1 MEDFYSMKKKL
12 GLLLSV
18 LLVVPI
24 ILTGCGRDGKKLLEE
39 AMKNTSDIKSQ
50 KIDFILS
57 CEIEQ
62 SGISTSPR
70 LDFSLASDQD
80 SAHLNFSMD
89 SLLSSLLFQSFTP
102 VSEDLYVQNDQGT
115 ATIYAK
121 DAQGSGYIKTTMPA
135 NDLGL
140 DGLMKVDDFSVQAS
154 GFAALANISK
164 SIKVIGTEEVN
175 GVKCDVV
182 NVTLDFE
189 KISSFSDTLGKN
201 LDDQQKILLNVFSEC
216 IDFKFYIGQDDV
228 RIYSIRIGI
237 NNKLVSMLNQLF
249 KQQGDSSINI
259 KDMQIEGGYTVD
271 YQNELE
277 ELPTNVQNAEA
288 LSNEDFESRCS
299 LFQMMEQGTPTYDD
313 YLPDDIYE
321 DTDGFWEED
330 SLDADNY
337 YDDYMGS

>member
-1 MEDFYSMKKKL
+1 MCETTREPRQFM
-12 GLLLSV
+12 
-18 LLVVPI
+18 P
-24 ILTGCGRDGKKLLEE
+24 DGE
-39 AMKNTSDIKSQ
+39 
-50 KIDFILS
+50 
-57 CEIEQ
+57 
-62 SGISTSPR
+62 
-70 LDFSLASDQD
+70 
-80 SAHLNFSMD
+80 
-89 SLLSSLLFQSFTP
+89 
-102 VSEDLYVQNDQGT
+102 
-115 ATIYAK
+115 
-121 DAQGSGYIKTTMPA
+121 GSGYIKTTMPA

-182 NVTLDFE
+182 NVTMDFE

-321 DTDGFWEED
+321 YTDGFWEED